1 MAFNVLCKLENY
13 ETRICEPRTT
23 KKTGKPFRVVRVES
37 PDASYTAELTV
48 WDEDLFPTVDSLKKG
63 DVCDF
68 YVRASGGSE
77 FSGLTL
83 LDLTNHGTGYAVDG
97 MDY

>member
-13 ETRICEPRTT
+13 EARNHAPRTT
-23 KKTGKPFRVVRVES
+23 KNGKPFRVLRVES

-48 WDEDLFPTVDSLKKG
+48 WDEDMFPIVDALSKG

-68 YVRASGGSE
+68 YCRASAGSDY
-77 FSGLTL
+77 SGLTL
-83 LDLTNHGTGYAVDG
+83 LDLTNHGNGYVADG
-97 MDY
+97 MEY